1 MQKDSSNILS
11 YKHKVIHKIVPLKP
25 TTATECHGPKKLIL
39 FGEDDMDDKEFLVEV
54 FSSIDGSY
62 YLEFVNNGQKFIST
76 LEKMEDDKL
85 PCLIVL
91 DFNMPEMNGAEILE
105 ELKRNKR
112 YDSIPKI
119 IWSTSGSDTYK
130 SICLALGAKAYVIK
144 PSNVKDLE
152 DTVRLMISF
161 C

>member
-1 MQKDSSNILS
+1 MQPRGNKSLHYGKI
-11 YKHKVIHKIVPLKP
+11 IHKIVPLKKP
-25 TTATECHGPKKLIL
+25 AMSTGSSGSKLIL
-39 FGEDDMDDKEFLVEV
+39 FGEDDLDDKEFLVEV
-54 FSSIDGSY
+54 FSAIDGSF
-62 YLEFVNNGQKFIST
+62 YLEFVNNGQKVLST
-76 LEKMEDDKL
+76 LENIADDML

-91 DFNMPEMNGAEILE
+91 DYNMPELNGAEILR
-105 ELKRNKR
+105 ELKLNKR

-130 SICLALGAKAYVIK
+130 SICLALGAQAYVMK

-152 DTVRLMISF
+152 DTIRFMISL